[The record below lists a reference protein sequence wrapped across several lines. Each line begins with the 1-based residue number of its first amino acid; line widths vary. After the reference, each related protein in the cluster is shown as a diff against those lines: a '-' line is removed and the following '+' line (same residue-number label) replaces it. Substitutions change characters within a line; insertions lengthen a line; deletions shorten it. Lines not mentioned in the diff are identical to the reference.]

1 MESWADNTDRTDV
14 MIKSQLEFYTALEI
28 KEVIPDF
35 NIAKG
40 SSTLGILI
48 SYGRVYIIYCTNTG
62 DLLWRKETELKFA
75 TCARHSLAKPMFG
88 KDEVYLLVMADKVS
102 VVKEIVNRYGQNGC
116 GKIHPN
122 INLPGMIFLLKDPE
136 KDLTLKLITE
146 PDYYI
151 NTLESILSE
160 DIEYDER
167 YPFFSGMT
175 KGTSGEYNLHAYM
188 FDLYKVATYVL
199 RVKLQ

>member
-1 MESWADNTDRTDV
+1 
-14 MIKSQLEFYTALEI
+14 
-28 KEVIPDF
+28 
-35 NIAKG
+35 
-40 SSTLGILI
+40 
-48 SYGRVYIIYCTNTG
+48 
-62 DLLWRKETELKFA
+62 
-75 TCARHSLAKPMFG
+75 MFG

-116 GKIHPN
+116 GKIHSS
-122 INLPGMIFLLKDPE
+122 INLSGMIFLLKDSA
-136 KDLTLKLITE
+136 KDLTLKIITE

-151 NTLESILSE
+151 NILESILSE
-160 DIEYDER
+160 DIEYNER

>member
-14 MIKSQLEFYTALEI
+14 MIKSQPEFYTALEI

-40 SSTLGILI
+40 SRTLGILI

-75 TCARHSLAKPMFG
+75 TCARYSLAKPMFG

-102 VVKEIVNRYGQNGC
+102 VIKEIVNRYGQKGC

-122 INLPGMIFLLKDPE
+122 INLPGMIFLLKDTE

-160 DIEYDER
+160 DIEYNER
-167 YPFFSGMT
+167 YPFFQ
-175 KGTSGEYNLHAYM
+175 E
-188 FDLYKVATYVL
+188 
-199 RVKLQ
+199 